1 MPGSMLI
8 SPSAL
13 LLEMWRIY
21 TKYKLQWSKH
31 AFTLLTQFTQSQA
44 SGALLSMLW
53 LVFECAALQMLRD
66 DTPTLFQ
73 GVHSMRCFVWQDVM
87 VLMSRFVRDAMRMV
101 RAASSGDELDV

>member
-1 MPGSMLI
+1 MPCSMLI

-21 TKYKLQWSKH
+21 TKYKLQSKH

-73 GVHSMRCFVWQDVM
+73 GGHSMRCFVWQVIM